1 MIRLL
6 TLIAVIG
13 FIVSVICLGG
23 AAAFGGA
30 AIDQGWRMPAN
41 WEAHLR
47 DHDRRSV
54 YFRNDGGRA
63 SEASRSLTWDGS
75 PRLEL
80 SVPGELHYTQAPG
93 PARITISG
101 DRRVIDNVRIERGQ
115 ITRVDPLIDGRV
127 VIEMTAP
134 NVSAFVLSGSNELDI
149 EGYNQEQLAI
159 NSSGSAEIRVQGQT
173 RSLRLELNGSGEARM
188 GDLEARNAQVDING
202 SAEAIVAPRDTATIN
217 VSGSG
222 EVTLTTRPST
232 LRSNVSGSGRINM
245 ADEPSD
251 RADEGAPDS
260 PAQPSAPTQPAV
272 PATGARPA
280 ATATP
285 AAKAP
290 TAPATPR

>member
-115 ITRVDPLIDGRV
+115 ITRVDPLIDVVGFAAGPAKDGSHWQQQSQPNQHGRD
-127 VIEMTAP
+127 A
-134 NVSAFVLSGSNELDI
+134 G
-149 EGYNQEQLAI
+149 
-159 NSSGSAEIRVQGQT
+159 QG
-173 RSLRLELNGSGEARM
+173 
-188 GDLEARNAQVDING
+188 
-202 SAEAIVAPRDTATIN
+202 
-217 VSGSG
+217 
-222 EVTLTTRPST
+222 
-232 LRSNVSGSGRINM
+232 
-245 ADEPSD
+245 
-251 RADEGAPDS
+251 
-260 PAQPSAPTQPAV
+260 
-272 PATGARPA
+272 
-280 ATATP
+280 
-285 AAKAP
+285 
-290 TAPATPR
+290 